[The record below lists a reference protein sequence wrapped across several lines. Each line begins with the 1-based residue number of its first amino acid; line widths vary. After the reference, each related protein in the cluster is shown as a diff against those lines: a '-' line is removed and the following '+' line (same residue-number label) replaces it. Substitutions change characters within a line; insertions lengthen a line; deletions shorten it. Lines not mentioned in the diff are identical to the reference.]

1 MALPFDFGPYLRFW
15 AASAG
20 VEDIGALALP
30 LGGMDVRERL
40 CAISTFKATAI
51 VCSPSEALRLFDF
64 ARQSKLERPFASVER
79 LICQGEPGASIAATR
94 ERIEDAWGARVFDHA
109 GSTEVGVFSY
119 PCAIGGGLHVIEDE
133 FLCEVL
139 DERTG
144 GDTAVGSQG
153 ELVLTALSRSGF
165 PAIRFRGADVVEL
178 GDRCPAG
185 HEDVWLPKG
194 IVGRTDDM
202 VVIDGVNVFP
212 SAIEQAL
219 REAGALGAYR
229 LRFPAEPADRDEVRV
244 LVEMTDPGLVRDI
257 EAGIFQRLSLR
268 VRVVPVMPGVLSA
281 QRHEA
286 RRVEDGRHRAK
297 GLSNPVISPLH
308 RV

>member
-1 MALPFDFGPYLRFW
+1 M
-15 AASAG
+15 
-20 VEDIGALALP
+20 DI
-30 LGGMDVRERL
+30 RERL
-40 CAISTFKATAI
+40 RAISEFKATAI
-51 VCSPSEALRLFDF
+51 VCSPSEALRLIDF
-64 ARQSKLERPFASVER
+64 ARQSKLDGAFASVER

-119 PCAIGGGLHVIEDE
+119 PCTVGGGLHVIEDE

-144 GDTAVGSQG
+144 GEAPVGSQG

-165 PAIRFRGADVVEL
+165 PAIRFRGGDVVDL
-178 GDRCPAG
+178 GARCPAG
-185 HEDVWLPKG
+185 HDDVWLPNG

-202 VVIDGVNVFP
+202 VVIDGMNVFP
-212 SAIEQAL
+212 SAIEQTL

-244 LVEMTDPGLVRDI
+244 LVETTDPGLVRDI
-257 EAGIFQRLSLR
+257 EASIFQRLALR

-281 QRHEA
+281 QSHEA
-286 RRVEDGRHRAK
+286 RRVEDVRHRAK
-297 GLSNPVISPLH
+297 GLSNPVISPLDP
-308 RV
+308 V